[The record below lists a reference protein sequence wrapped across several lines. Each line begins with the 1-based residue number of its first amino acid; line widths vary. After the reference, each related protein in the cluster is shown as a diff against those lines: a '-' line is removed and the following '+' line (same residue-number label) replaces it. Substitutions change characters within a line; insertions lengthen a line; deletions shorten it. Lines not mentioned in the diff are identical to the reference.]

1 MVERD
6 RLQLGES
13 LATASI
19 AVGVKIQG
27 FLKTWKIK
35 ILVAREVSLLEAQ
48 ARSTPSLQELHP
60 ISSRCAFAR

>member
-27 FLKTWKIK
+27 FLK
-35 ILVAREVSLLEAQ
+35 
-48 ARSTPSLQELHP
+48 P
-60 ISSRCAFAR
+60 